1 MSTFKLDGANHSVV
15 SFAVPYLTGKF
26 RGGFTGLDA
35 TLEAGD
41 DGTPQSLE
49 GSADTTNLVVRDEN
63 LKGHMLSGD
72 FFDAENAPKL
82 SFQSKDISR
91 SGDSVTVKGELSV
104 RGASQPVELKGTIK
118 GPLVDQFG
126 QTRVG
131 LELQG
136 TIDRSAYG
144 VSWNVDAAEGPALG
158 NDVEV
163 SADLFFV
170 QQ

>member
-35 TLEAGD
+35 TLETGD
-41 DGTPQSLE
+41 DGTPTSLE
-49 GSADTTNLVVRDEN
+49 GSTDTTNLVVRDDN
-63 LKGHMLSGD
+63 LRGHMLSGD

-82 SFQSKDISR
+82 SFRSSDISR
-91 SGDSVTVKGELSV
+91 NGDSLRVKGELSV
-104 RGASQPVELKGTIK
+104 RGASQPVELDGTIK

-131 LELQG
+131 LELKG
-136 TIDRSAYG
+136 TLDRARHG
-144 VSWNVDAAEGPALG
+144 VSWNVDAADGPALG
-158 NDVEV
+158 DQVEV
-163 SADLFFV
+163 AADLFFV